1 MTLNQSSDPLTALV
15 DIISTQTAVL
25 QSAYKND
32 STKVPSIDDP
42 YQPTPLEFDPSITAA
57 RNLIVAAATQLIAT
71 VGSPHEL
78 IYANLSGEYD
88 TVTMGFIVDVNIPEI
103 LKEAGT
109 QGLHVDELSLATGIG
124 SSYIGEYPRSSRV
137 LRYLATRHFFKEVSP
152 NVFAHNRLS
161 SLLTKA
167 KSLKEIKEESVEYL
181 SINPLSSSVD
191 SFSPASRYDN
201 SSIAACSQMAADELL
216 KSLTA
221 FIPFIKNPKQASAPF
236 NIAYNTPEKMWEWTE
251 KPGNELVSRKF
262 GAAMQNIGEM
272 SPSEVFTSGI
282 EADKLKANDIV
293 VDVGG
298 GVGTLTLTLKKA
310 FPNLRYIVQDLD
322 QQIFW
327 AEKDPEAIKVGQV
340 QLQAHD
346 FGKPQPI
353 KGAAVYLLRMVLHN
367 CSDDYARKLLSNLRF
382 GADINKS
389 KLVVFEMLAKHV
401 TEEFGSGVSVPYP
414 LLPNLGVVGGGSVT
428 SLDMAM
434 LTMYDGQE
442 RTLEEYTQLGK
453 EAGWKLNDV
462 KKGELAALIFTPI

>member
-1 MTLNQSSDPLTALV
+1 MTFNQSPDPLTALV

-25 QSAYKND
+25 QSAYKDD

-42 YQPTPLEFDPSITAA
+42 YQPTPLEFDPSVTAA

-78 IYANLSGEYD
+78 IYANLCGEYD

-103 LKEAGT
+103 LKEAGM

-124 SSYIGEYPRSSRV
+124 SSYIGEYPRSCSRV
-137 LRYLATRHFFKEVSP
+137 LRHLATRHIFKEVSP

-167 KSLKEIKEESVEYL
+167 KSLKEIKE
-181 SINPLSSSVD
+181 D
-191 SFSPASRYDN
+191 PASRYDN
-201 SSIAACSQMAADELL
+201 SSIAAFSQMAADELL

-272 SPSEVFTSGI
+272 SPPEVFTSGI
-282 EADKLKANDIV
+282 EADKLKAHDIV

-322 QQIFW
+322 QQIVAAQKFW
-327 AEKDPEAIKVGQV
+327 AEKDSEAIEAGQV

-353 KGAAVYLLRMVLHN
+353 EGAAVYLLRMVLHN
-367 CSDDYARKLLSNLRF
+367 CSDDDARKLLKNLRSA
-382 GADINKS
+382 ADINKS

-401 TEEFGSGVSVPYP
+401 TEEFGPGVPYP
-414 LLPNLGVVGGGSVT
+414 LLPNLGVVGGGSIT

-462 KKGELAALIFTPI
+462 RKGDLAALIFTPI

>member
-78 IYANLSGEYD
+78 IYAKLSGEYD
-88 TVTMGFIVDVNIPEI
+88 TVTMGFIVDANIPEI

-124 SSYIGEYPRSSRV
+124 SSYIARV

-161 SLLTKA
+161 SLLTKD
-167 KSLKEIKEESVEYL
+167 KSLKEIKE
-181 SINPLSSSVD
+181 D
-191 SFSPASRYDN
+191 PASRYDN
-201 SSIAACSQMAADELL
+201 SSLAASSQMAADELL

-262 GAAMQNIGEM
+262 GAAMQIIGEM
-272 SPSEVFTSGI
+272 SPLEVFTSGI
-282 EADKLKANDIV
+282 EADELKANDIV

-322 QQIFW
+322 QQIVAAQKFW

-346 FGKPQPI
+346 FGKPQPV

-367 CSDDYARKLLSNLRF
+367 CSDDYAKKLLSNLRF

-414 LLPNLGVVGGGSVT
+414 LLPNLGVVGGGSIT

>member
-124 SSYIGEYPRSSRV
+124 SSYIARV

-167 KSLKEIKEESVEYL
+167 KSLKEIKE
-181 SINPLSSSVD
+181 D
-191 SFSPASRYDN
+191 PASRYDN

-322 QQIFW
+322 QQIVAAQKFW

-453 EAGWKLNDV
+453 EAGWKLNNV

>member
-124 SSYIGEYPRSSRV
+124 SSYIARV

-181 SINPLSSSVD
+181 SINPLSSSVE

-201 SSIAACSQMAADELL
+201 SSIAACSQMAY
-216 KSLTA
+216 
-221 FIPFIKNPKQASAPF
+221 NPKQASAPF

-453 EAGWKLNDV
+453 EAGWKLNNV